1 MEATK
6 FSSSKLALRPIS
18 SVKPCPR
25 RNTVVALDR
34 RNKGR
39 DYGGK
44 LVDESMIVLRLRI
57 KETKMSEESNNPP
70 SHWMEW
76 EKQYFMHCNYNNDV
90 CEAVQMLQNYLMN
103 VRPSLALGMVL
114 LVSLSVAISTGVV
127 LLQAMEMAM
136 GVLSALH

>member
-25 RNTVVALDR
+25 RNTIVALDR

-39 DYGGK
+39 DYG
-44 LVDESMIVLRLRI
+44 
-57 KETKMSEESNNPP
+57 
-70 SHWMEW
+70 
-76 EKQYFMHCNYNNDV
+76 
-90 CEAVQMLQNYLMN
+90 VQMLQNYLMN

-127 LLQAMEMAM
+127 LLLAIEMAM
-136 GVLSALH
+136 GVLSALY